1 MAKIEINIASGGL
14 GRQSANVDT
23 WGGLFCEVDALPGGW
38 AANEVKRIF
47 KPEDLEEYGIT
58 EDAVND
64 NYKLVYW
71 HVSEAFRIAPNST
84 LYLQL
89 GVTAAGGTTAAI
101 IYPAFHNFESRL
113 RTFAQVLST
122 VTLSDAEV
130 ALIDD
135 ALTAL
140 FDNDVQPARCVATFK
155 KDIADLIPDFSAKD
169 YYRVM
174 VDIANDLT
182 VGGLAKTVFDSA
194 LGMCGAAGTF
204 LGQLLLLSVHQKP
217 SWRFFPING
226 GGRWELLGDING
238 DSVEEKTQ
246 TEIDAYATQGVNLM
260 VRTPR
265 LTNAYISNAR
275 TAGDTAGDYGIINN
289 GRTIDKAAGL
299 AYDGI
304 VKNLDGPVYV
314 DPNTG
319 KLSPETVS
327 QFEQDAYDAINSGM
341 VLGKTG
347 NDVELSVDLTT
358 GSLSID
364 SVYIDPDQDVISTGQ
379 IVVEIRLVPVGAANV
394 IVLNIGLVAS
404 LNS

>member
-1 MAKIEINIASGGL
+1 MAKIEINIVKGGL

-23 WGGLFCEVDALPGGW
+23 WGGLFVEVDVLPGGW

-71 HVSEAFRIAPNST
+71 HVSEVFRLAPNAT

-89 GVTAAGGTTAAI
+89 GVTAGGGTTAAV
-101 IYPAFHNFESRL
+101 IYPAFNNAESRL

-122 VTLSDAEV
+122 VELDAAEV
-130 ALIDD
+130 TLIND
-135 ALTAL
+135 ALDAL
-140 FDNDVQPARCVATFK
+140 FDDEKQPARSVATFK
-155 KDIADLIPDFSAKD
+155 KDLADAIPDFSAASD
-169 YYRVM
+169 FRVM

-217 SWRFFPING
+217 SWRTFPVNG
-226 GGRWELLGDING
+226 EGRWELLGDING
-238 DSVEEKTQ
+238 ASVEDKTQ
-246 TEIDAYATQGVNLM
+246 TEIDAYATQGVSL
-260 VRTPR
+260 VTRTPR
-265 LTNAYISNAR
+265 LTDAFISNAR
-275 TAGDTAGDYGIINN
+275 TAGDTADDYGVINN

-299 AYDGI
+299 AYDGV

-314 DPNTG
+314 DPDTG
-319 KLSPETVS
+319 KLSPETVA
-327 QFEQDAYDAINSGM
+327 QFEKDAYDAINAGM
-341 VLGKTG
+341 ILNKSG
-347 NDVELSVDLTT
+347 NDVELSVDPNT

-364 SVYIDPDQDVISTGQ
+364 SVYIDPAQNVLTTEQ
-379 IVVEIRLVPVGAANV
+379 IIIQIRLVPVGSANV
-394 IVLNIGLVAS
+394 IVLDIGLVAS
-404 LNS
+404 LN